1 MTKDMWPRAEQL
13 LAFNIKYHPT
23 TLKFNNIYF
32 DINVLITSNRYC
44 SIFKIFLVT
53 NKMQK
58 LKCFQNNQNMIWILF
73 YIFYKQCHNYIP
85 YNEPHFPNMT
95 MLSNFRWRRW
105 GSSLPGWRRLDPPL
119 SPPSTPVEFFWRTC
133 LGGGGVKQIWI
144 NFWSIF
150 SAVQEF
156 LSTSLKKNYKIREN
170 YKTEFDLE
178 LKITN

>member
-1 MTKDMWPRAEQL
+1 MWPRAEQL

-119 SPPSTPVEFFWRTC
+119 SPPSTPVEFCWSTC
-133 LGGGGVKQIWI
+133 LQSHLK
-144 NFWSIF
+144 
-150 SAVQEF
+150 
-156 LSTSLKKNYKIREN
+156 TSPPTPQNSYLKFQNRRTTPSGNNPLVHPK
-170 YKTEFDLE
+170 LA
-178 LKITN
+178 